1 MATWFLKAED
11 LGAAP
16 KEALQ
21 VDDFSGISVQ
31 FLKFA
36 ACSGNDS
43 HAADWMPD
51 FGFVQVDYLIAFL
64 CCTYVCCSVFAC
76 LFDLCWGTLNRT
88 SFETQKR
95 TANLP

>member
-11 LGAAP
+11 LGPAR

-21 VDDFSGISVQ
+21 VDDFSGISAKL
-31 FLKFA
+31 LKLA

-51 FGFVQVDYLIAFL
+51 FGFVQVDYLMA
-64 CCTYVCCSVFAC
+64 CMRCT
-76 LFDLCWGTLNRT
+76 
-88 SFETQKR
+88 
-95 TANLP
+95 